1 MGGRGGPFVVPPNS
15 PCSPL
20 QGCLPQTHPVSP
32 FRVISY
38 CNSQGRD
45 KLDTNMVTSHVW
57 LQGCKWLQAMC
68 GYRVVK
74 SYSLIVQTSIKKQ
87 NFKIPSTIPTIL
99 LSTSPLFLISNF
111 PLLQAGLVIYQNHAV
126 LSCLL
131 TLALRGCMTQCLT
144 YDRQQHNDRLPPL
157 TDSHFDPKMS

>member
-1 MGGRGGPFVVPPNS
+1 MRRQPWRVGVGEFGGDPKGTLPKLTCPAH
-15 PCSPL
+15 
-20 QGCLPQTHPVSP
+20 QGCLLKLTCSHSP
-32 FRVISY
+32 RVASDLTY
-38 CNSQGRD
+38 CNSQVRA
-45 KLDTNMVTSHVW
+45 KLDTDMVTSHVW

-111 PLLQAGLVIYQNHAV
+111 PLLQAGLVIYQNHAI

-131 TLALRGCMTQCLT
+131 TLALRGCMTQC
-144 YDRQQHNDRLPPL
+144 
-157 TDSHFDPKMS
+157 